1 MKVVVQNCRAR
12 HDYEILDRFE
22 AGLVLQGSEI
32 KSLREGRAALKDSY
46 AQVKD
51 GEVWLV
57 GAHIA
62 PYSFARGG
70 GHEPDRT
77 RKLLL
82 NRREIDRIAG
92 KLAEKGLTL
101 VPLQIY
107 LSEGRAKIELGL
119 ARGKRTLDKREAIR
133 EREQEREAERAARR
147 RR

>member
-1 MKVVVQNCRAR
+1 MKVVVQNRRAR